1 MDEVAMRRVL
11 SLSVVVIVL
20 VALGVWHFSP
30 RARNWVESAV
40 RSGTH
45 LAAAADARESKS
57 TQKGTP
63 PGVAVTT
70 AVAKTADFPIRR
82 YAIGFVSSPAV
93 VEVSARISSQVEEV
107 HVRDGQMVHA
117 GEVLFSLDDRA
128 LKAALAKD
136 QATLAKDQALLVN
149 AQADLNRAKDLMTRG
164 TGTKQA
170 YDLADASAKA
180 AAATVNADEAAIEAD
195 QVQLSYATIK
205 APITGRLGAIKIT
218 KGNVVSTGN
227 NNGSSSPLVTITQM
241 NPLEATFSLPES
253 DLPLLKKALATNPPA
268 EVRLYRDDGKKLL
281 AIGHLDF
288 VDSTV
293 DTASGTV
300 EVKASMPNDDLTLW
314 PGQFV
319 DVVVEAGTMPAMT
332 SIPTVAVQPGQKG
345 SFVYVVKPDDT
356 VEERPV
362 TVAMT
367 VGDNSAVSQGLKGG
381 ERVVTEGQKSL
392 KQGTRVRIMNA
403 SASAGQP
410 DRKVALEQVPGGAG
424 K

>member
-1 MDEVAMRRVL
+1 MRRVV
-11 SLSVVVIVL
+11 SLSIVVIAL
-20 VALGVWHFSP
+20 AALGVWHFSP
-30 RARNWVESAV
+30 RARGWAESQL
-40 RSGTH
+40 RSGAEVAGKASASESET
-45 LAAAADARESKS
+45 AAKRAQR
-57 TQKGTP
+57 
-63 PGVAVTT
+63 GVAVTT

-93 VEVSARISSQVEEV
+93 VDVSARISSQVEVV

-117 GEVLFSLDDRA
+117 GDILFSLDDRA
-128 LKAALAKD
+128 LKAALTRD

-149 AQADLNRAKDLMTRG
+149 AQADLNRAKDLVARG

-180 AAATVNADEAAIEAD
+180 AAATVNADKAAIEAD
-195 QVQLSYATIK
+195 QVQLSYATIR

-227 NNGSSSPLVTITQM
+227 NNGNSSPLVTITQM

-253 DLPLLKKALATNPPA
+253 DLSLLKKALAANPPA
-268 EVRLYRDDGKKLL
+268 EVRLYRDDGKRLL
-281 AIGHLDF
+281 ATGHLAF

-300 EVKASMPNDDLTLW
+300 VVKASMPNDDLTLW

-319 DVVVEAGTMPAMT
+319 DVVVEAGTMPTMT

-345 SFVYVVKPDDT
+345 SFVYVVKPDNT

-367 VGDNSAVSQGLKGG
+367 VGDNSAISKGLKGG

-392 KQGTRVRIMNA
+392 RQGTPVRIMNNTA
-403 SASAGQP
+403 SAA
-410 DRKVALEQVPGGAG
+410 DTARKVAAEGATGGTG
-424 K
+424 G

>member
-1 MDEVAMRRVL
+1 MRRIV
-11 SLSVVVIVL
+11 SLSIVA
-20 VALGVWHFSP
+20 VALAAVGTWYFSP
-30 RARNWVESAV
+30 QARGWVENIV
-40 RSGTH
+40 RSNTR
-45 LAAAADARESKS
+45 LADSASARETAEAGK
-57 TQKGTP
+57 KAP
-63 PGVAVTT
+63 RGVAVTT
-70 AVAKTADFPIRR
+70 AIAKTTDFPIRR

-93 VEVSARISSQVEEV
+93 VDVSARISSQVEVV

-117 GEVLFSLDDRA
+117 GDLLFSLDDRA

-149 AQADLNRAKDLMTRG
+149 AQADLSRAKDLMARG

-195 QVQLSYATIK
+195 RVQLSYATIK

-253 DLPLLKKALATNPPA
+253 DLSLLKKALATNPPA
-268 EVRLYRDDGKKLL
+268 EVRLYRNDGQKLL
-281 AIGHLDF
+281 ATGHLDF

-300 EVKASMPNDDLTLW
+300 EVKASMPNDDLALW

-319 DVVVEAGTMPAMT
+319 DVVLEAGTMPSMT

-345 SFVYVVKPDDT
+345 SFVYVVKPDNT
-356 VEERPV
+356 VEETPV

-367 VGDNSAVSQGLKGG
+367 EGDNSAISKGVKSG
-381 ERVVTEGQKSL
+381 EKVVTEGQKSL
-392 KQGTRVRIMNA
+392 KQGTHVRIMNDTA
-403 SASAGQP
+403 STARASQ
-410 DRKVALEQVPGGAG
+410 KVATEDAADGTG